1 MPDSRS
7 LSKTR
12 IGCARGGGSLGV
24 GPHKVVREGVQE
36 CLVAPPS
43 IVQVEDLDEMTG
55 LGPRKPPSLAV
66 PDFGGLEQG
75 FGQPGLDLAQAAAH
89 GAHRHTQDGGDLPLW
104 CVVPIISY
112 GKLRYGGTIFEV
124 TSELARIMYLECPA
138 PAIAFENF
146 ASDALGVR

>member
-1 MPDSRS
+1 
-7 LSKTR
+7 
-12 IGCARGGGSLGV
+12 
-24 GPHKVVREGVQE
+24 
-36 CLVAPPS
+36 
-43 IVQVEDLDEMTG
+43 
-55 LGPRKPPSLAV
+55 V

-75 FGQPGLDLAQAAAH
+75 FGQPGLDLAQAAATVPT
-89 GAHRHTQDGGDLPLW
+89 GTPRTAAISLW